1 MHRSGRRRHLS
12 LSAKTRGLSSVPG
25 ILTTGIHSGIK
36 RAPELDLALIF
47 STHETTAA
55 GVFTTNRCTAAPVD
69 ITRRHIRAGKVR
81 AIICN
86 SGNANACTGQRG
98 LSDALAMAH
107 ATAEALDLKPNQV
120 CVGST
125 GIIGKP
131 LPIQRIQKAV
141 PGLVSRLK
149 PSGGRNAAR
158 AILTT
163 DAHIK
168 EASTTATISGKRVTI
183 GGIAK
188 GAGMIHPNMAT
199 MLGYLA
205 TDAEIERTALESAL
219 KFAVGESFNA
229 VSIDGETSTNDM
241 VLCLANGLANNSRI
255 RLGTAAMRAFQ
266 RLLTEVC
273 LNLAKQICHDGEGTT
288 KVIQVVVN
296 RARTRRDAKKMA
308 MVVGTS
314 TLFKTAMF
322 GQDPNWGRIM
332 AAIGRSNIAIK
343 PDRISLAFDTVTV
356 VKKGIGTGIA
366 SDRAAKKVLR
376 QKEFTLTIDLGL
388 GRAHD
393 RIWTTDLSP
402 AYVALNAHYST

>member
-1 MHRSGRRRHLS
+1 M
-12 LSAKTRGLSSVPG
+12 PG
-25 ILTTGIHSGIK
+25 ILTAGIHAGIK

-47 STHETTAA
+47 STHDTTAA
-55 GVFTTNRCTAAPVD
+55 GVFTTNRCAAASVD
-69 ITRRHIRAGKVR
+69 VTRRHIRAGKVR
-81 AIICN
+81 AIISN
-86 SGNANACTGQRG
+86 SGSANACTGQRG
-98 LSDALAMAH
+98 LSDTIDMTNVTAKALG
-107 ATAEALDLKPNQV
+107 LKPNQV

-125 GIIGKP
+125 GIIGKT
-131 LPIQRIQKAV
+131 LPIQRIRKAI
-141 PGLVSRLK
+141 PELVSRLK

-163 DAHIK
+163 DSRIK
-168 EASTTATISGKRVTI
+168 EASATAIIAGKRVTI

-199 MLGYLA
+199 MLAYLA
-205 TDAEIERTALESAL
+205 TDADIERTTLHHAL
-219 KFAVGESFNA
+219 KFSVGESFNA
-229 VSIDGETSTNDM
+229 VTIDGETSTNDM
-241 VLCLANGLANNSRI
+241 VLCLANGLATNSRI
-255 RLGTAAMRAFQ
+255 LLGTTAMRSFQ

-296 RARTRRDAKKMA
+296 RARTRRDAKKLA

-314 TLFKTAMF
+314 TLFKAAMF

-332 AAIGRSNIAIK
+332 AVIGRSSIPIK

-356 VKKGIGTGIA
+356 VKKGIGVGTA
-366 SDRAAKKVLR
+366 ADRAAKKILR
-376 QKEFTLTIDLGL
+376 KKEFTLTVDLGI
-388 GRAHD
+388 GQEHD

-402 AYVALNAHYST
+402 AYVAFNAHYLT

>member
-1 MHRSGRRRHLS
+1 M
-12 LSAKTRGLSSVPG
+12 PG
-25 ILTTGIHSGIK
+25 ILTAGIHAGIK
-36 RAPELDLALIF
+36 QAPELDLALIF
-47 STHETTAA
+47 STHATTAA
-55 GVFTTNRCTAAPVD
+55 GVFTTNRCAAAPVD

-81 AIICN
+81 AIITN
-86 SGNANACTGQRG
+86 SGSANACTGQRG

-107 ATAEALDLKPNQV
+107 VVAEALDLKPNQV

-131 LPIQRIQKAV
+131 LPLQRIRRAI
-141 PGLVSRLK
+141 PELVSRLK

-163 DAHIK
+163 DSRVK
-168 EASTTATISGKRVTI
+168 EVSATAIIAGKRVTI

-205 TDAEIERTALESAL
+205 TDADIERTALQHAL

-229 VSIDGETSTNDM
+229 VTIDGETSTNDM
-241 VLCLANGLANNSRI
+241 VLCLANGLAKTPRI
-255 RLGTAAMRAFQ
+255 CLGTVAMRSFQ

-273 LNLAKQICHDGEGTT
+273 LNLAKQICRDGEGTT
-288 KVIQVVVN
+288 KVIQVVVKH
-296 RARTRRDAKKMA
+296 ARTRRDAKKMA
-308 MVVGTS
+308 MAVGTS
-314 TLFKTAMF
+314 MLFKTAMF

-332 AAIGRSNIAIK
+332 AAIGRSSILIK
-343 PDRISLAFDTVTV
+343 PDRISLAFDAVTV
-356 VKKGIGTGIA
+356 VKNGVGVGIA
-366 SDRAAKKVLR
+366 SERAAKKILR
-376 QKEFTLTIDLGL
+376 KKEFTLTVDLGI
-388 GRAHD
+388 GQEHD

-402 AYVALNAHYST
+402 AYVAFNAHYLT

>member
-1 MHRSGRRRHLS
+1 V
-12 LSAKTRGLSSVPG
+12 SAKHTGLSTVPG
-25 ILTTGIHSGIK
+25 ILTAGIHSGIK
-36 RAPELDLALIF
+36 RAPELDLALIL
-47 STHETTAA
+47 STHDTTAA
-55 GVFTTNRCTAAPVD
+55 GVFTTNKCSAASVAV
-69 ITRRHIRAGKVR
+69 TRRHIRAGKIR
-81 AIICN
+81 AIITN

-98 LSDALAMAH
+98 LSDTINMASF
-107 ATAEALDLKPNQV
+107 TAEALDLKPNQV

-131 LPIQRIQKAV
+131 LPIQRIRKAV
-141 PGLVSRLK
+141 PELVRQLK

-158 AILTT
+158 AIITT
-163 DAHIK
+163 DSRIK
-168 EASTTATISGKRVTI
+168 EASATANISGKLVTI

-205 TDAEIERTALESAL
+205 TDAEVERTALQHAL
-219 KFAVGESFNA
+219 KFAVEESFNA
-229 VSIDGETSTNDM
+229 VTIDGETSTNDM
-241 VLCLANGLANNSRI
+241 VLCLANGLAKNSRI
-255 RLGTAAMRAFQ
+255 RLETSAMRSFQ

-296 RARTRRDAKKMA
+296 QARTRRDAKKMA
-308 MVVGTS
+308 MVIGTS
-314 TLFKTAMF
+314 NLVKTAMF

-332 AAIGRSNIAIK
+332 AAIGRASVPIK

-356 VKKGIGTGIA
+356 VKNGIGIGIA

-376 QKEFTLTIDLGL
+376 KREFTITIDLGI
-388 GRAHD
+388 GQGHD
-393 RIWTTDLSP
+393 RIWTTDLTP
-402 AYVALNAHYST
+402 AYVALNAHYPT

>member
-1 MHRSGRRRHLS
+1 M
-12 LSAKTRGLSSVPG
+12 SAKPTGLSSVPG
-25 ILTTGIHSGIK
+25 ILTAGVHAGIK

-47 STHETTAA
+47 STHDTTAA
-55 GVFTTNRCTAAPVD
+55 GVFTTNKCAAAPVD
-69 ITRRHIRAGKVR
+69 ITKRHVRAGKVR
-81 AIICN
+81 AIVTN

-98 LSDALAMAH
+98 LSDAIDMANI
-107 ATAEALDLKPNQV
+107 TAESLGLKPNQV

-125 GIIGKP
+125 GIIGKS
-131 LPIQRIQKAV
+131 LPIQRIRKAI
-141 PGLVSRLK
+141 PELVRRLK

-168 EASTTATISGKRVTI
+168 EASATAIIAGKRVTI

-205 TDAEIERTALESAL
+205 TDADIERAALQQAL
-219 KFAVGESFNA
+219 KCAVGESFNA
-229 VSIDGETSTNDM
+229 VTIDGETSTNDM
-241 VLCLANGLANNSRI
+241 VLCLANGLAKNSRI
-255 RLGTAAMRAFQ
+255 RVETAALRSFQ

-273 LNLAKQICHDGEGTT
+273 LDLAKQICRDGEGTT
-288 KVIQVVVN
+288 KVIQVIVN
-296 RARTRRDAKKMA
+296 HARTQRDAKKLA

-332 AAIGRSNIAIK
+332 AAIGRSSIAIK
-343 PDRISLAFDTVTV
+343 PDRISLAFDTVPV
-356 VKKGIGTGIA
+356 VKKGIGVGIA
-366 SDRAAKKVLR
+366 ADREAKKVLR
-376 QKEFTLTIDLGL
+376 KKEFTLTINLGI
-388 GRAHD
+388 GQEHD

-402 AYVALNAHYST
+402 AYVAFNAHYLT

>member
-1 MHRSGRRRHLS
+1 M
-12 LSAKTRGLSSVPG
+12 PG
-25 ILTTGIHSGIK
+25 ILAAGIHAGIK
-36 RAPELDLALIF
+36 QAPELDLALIF
-47 STHETTAA
+47 STHDTTAA
-55 GVFTTNRCTAAPVD
+55 GVFTTNKCAAAPVD

-81 AIICN
+81 AIITN
-86 SGNANACTGQRG
+86 SGSANACTGHRG

-107 ATAEALDLKPNQV
+107 VVAEALDLKPNQV

-125 GIIGKP
+125 GIIGKT
-131 LPIQRIQKAV
+131 LPIQRIQKAI
-141 PGLVSRLK
+141 PELISRLK

-163 DAHIK
+163 DSRIK
-168 EASTTATISGKRVTI
+168 EASTTAIIAGKRVTI

-205 TDAEIERTALESAL
+205 TDADIERTALQHAL

-229 VSIDGETSTNDM
+229 VTIDGETSTNDM
-241 VLCLANGLANNSRI
+241 VLCLANGLAKNSQI
-255 RLGTAAMRAFQ
+255 RVGTAAMRSFQ

-308 MVVGTS
+308 LVVGTS

-332 AAIGRSNIAIK
+332 AAIGRSSIPIK

-356 VKKGIGTGIA
+356 VKNGVGVGIA
-366 SDRAAKKVLR
+366 SERAAKKVLR
-376 QKEFTLTIDLGL
+376 KREFTLTIDLGI
-388 GRAHD
+388 GKEHD
-393 RIWTTDLSP
+393 HIWTTDLSP
-402 AYVALNAHYST
+402 AYVALNAHYPT

>member
-1 MHRSGRRRHLS
+1 
-12 LSAKTRGLSSVPG
+12 
-25 ILTTGIHSGIK
+25 
-36 RAPELDLALIF
+36 
-47 STHETTAA
+47 
-55 GVFTTNRCTAAPVD
+55 
-69 ITRRHIRAGKVR
+69 
-81 AIICN
+81 
-86 SGNANACTGQRG
+86 
-98 LSDALAMAH
+98 MAH

-131 LPIQRIQKAV
+131 LPIQLIQKAV
-141 PGLVSRLK
+141 PELVSLLK

-388 GRAHD
+388 GQEHD